1 MCRSYSGTDEFVA
14 IVAGKAKSAA
24 TMICMGSSKIMMAAP
39 SELGPV
45 DPQIIREEDGQRKI
59 ENHDKGKDQSVS

>member
-1 MCRSYSGTDEFVA
+1 
-14 IVAGKAKSAA
+14 
-24 TMICMGSSKIMMAAP
+24 MAAP

-45 DPQIIREEDGQRKI
+45 DPQIIGEEDGQRKI